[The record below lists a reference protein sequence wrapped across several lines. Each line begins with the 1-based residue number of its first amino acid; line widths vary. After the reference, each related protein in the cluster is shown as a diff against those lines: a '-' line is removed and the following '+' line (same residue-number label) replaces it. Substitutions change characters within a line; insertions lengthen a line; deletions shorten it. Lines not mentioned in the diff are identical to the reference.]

1 MDKILNF
8 ETLLPRL
15 ENDESLVKEI
25 LLLYIDTTPGQIDTL
40 KTALEEK
47 DSKTIQYEAHSIKG
61 SAGNISAEKVEKAAS
76 LLEIT
81 GKEDNIKGSES
92 LFSILLG
99 EYGELEILIKQKL
112 NIIDIISRVKVQ

>member
-99 EYGELEILIKQKL
+99 EYGDYRYYL
-112 NIIDIISRVKVQ
+112 